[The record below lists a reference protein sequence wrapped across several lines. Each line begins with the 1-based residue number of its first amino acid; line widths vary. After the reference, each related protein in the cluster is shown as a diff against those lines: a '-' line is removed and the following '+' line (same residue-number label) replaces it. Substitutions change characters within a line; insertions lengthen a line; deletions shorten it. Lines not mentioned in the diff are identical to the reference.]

1 MSKLIKIDDNY
12 AGWIKDLSLRFRQS
26 QIKAAVKVNSELIQ
40 FYWELGRDI
49 VEMKAEE
56 RWKNSFWENLSDDLQ
71 TSLPDIKG
79 FSVTNLQYTRRFY
92 LLYSSINS
100 LHPQVGGV
108 RKNDT
113 QNIHPQLEGV
123 SKSDS
128 FTANTN
134 IGLPVEKNLPQ
145 VGAEME
151 IVPKV
156 ERNIG
161 IYPQVGDEF
170 TPQAVAQLFSIPWGH
185 HKLIIDKLMRQPQKA
200 LFYVN
205 KVYENNWSRAVL
217 LNFLDTDLYERQ
229 GKAVT
234 NFKSTLPDVQGD
246 LAQQLLKDPYCFD
259 FIQLTDRYNEKELK
273 DALVHNVEKFLLE
286 MGNGFAYMGRE
297 YRIEVGGTELFADML
312 FYNTHLHCYVV
323 VEVKTEKFDNAF
335 LGQLSGYVS
344 CANHVLRR
352 EGDSPTVGLLICK
365 SKNDVMAQYALE
377 GYAQPLGISEYELS
391 KLYPADFKST
401 LPSIEDIERELR

>member
-1 MSKLIKIDDNY
+1 MSKLIKIDTDY
-12 AGWIKDLSLRFRQS
+12 ADWIKDLSQRFRQS
-26 QIKAAVKVNSELIQ
+26 QIKAAVKVNCELIQ

-49 VEMKAEE
+49 VELKAEE
-56 RWKNSFWENLSDDLQ
+56 RWTDNFWGNLHTDLIAL
-71 TSLPDIKG
+71 LPDVKG
-79 FSVTNLQYTRRFY
+79 LSVTNLQYTKRFY
-92 LLYSSINS
+92 HLYNS
-100 LHPQVGGV
+100 LVMRHPQVVGDG
-108 RKNDT
+108 
-113 QNIHPQLEGV
+113 QNEHPQL
-123 SKSDS
+123 
-128 FTANTN
+128 
-134 IGLPVEKNLPQ
+134 
-145 VGAEME
+145 
-151 IVPKV
+151 
-156 ERNIG
+156 
-161 IYPQVGDEF
+161 VGDYTVEL
-170 TPQAVAQLFSIPWGH
+170 QRLFFIPWGH
-185 HKLIIDKLMRQPQKA
+185 HRFIIDKCFNAPKKA

-205 KVYENNWSRAVL
+205 KVFENNWSRAVL

-234 NFKSTLPDVQGD
+234 NFKETLPVVQGD

-259 FIQLTDRYNEKELK
+259 FVQLTDRYNEKELK

-297 YRIEVGGTELFADML
+297 YRIEVGDTELFADML

-391 KLYPADFKST
+391 KLFPDDFKST
-401 LPSIEDIERELR
+401 LPSIEDIERELK

>member
-1 MSKLIKIDDNY
+1 MSKLIKIDTDY
-12 AGWIKDLSLRFRQS
+12 AEWIKGLSLRFRQS
-26 QIKAAVKVNSELIQ
+26 QIKAAVKVNSEMLK
-40 FYWELGRDI
+40 FYFSLGADIVTKQAESKWGKSFFSTLSQDLQQLLPEAKCFSETNLRYMKRFYQLYFNDLVKLPQIGAELGVVD
-49 VEMKAEE
+49 
-56 RWKNSFWENLSDDLQ
+56 
-71 TSLPDIKG
+71 
-79 FSVTNLQYTRRFY
+79 
-92 LLYSSINS
+92 
-100 LHPQVGGV
+100 
-108 RKNDT
+108 
-113 QNIHPQLEGV
+113 
-123 SKSDS
+123 
-128 FTANTN
+128 
-134 IGLPVEKNLPQ
+134 EKNLPQ

-156 ERNIG
+156 EGNIG

-229 GKAVT
+229 GRAVT
-234 NFKSTLPDVQGD
+234 NFKTTLPDVQGD

-352 EGDSPTVGLLICK
+352 DGDSPTVGLLICK
-365 SKNDVMAQYALE
+365 SKNDVMVQYALE

>member
-1 MSKLIKIDDNY
+1 MSKLIKIDNTY
-12 AGWIKDLSLRFRQS
+12 ADWIKDLSLRFRQS
-26 QIKAAVKVNSELIQ
+26 QIKAAVKVNSEMLK
-40 FYWELGRDI
+40 FYFSLGADIVTKQAESKWGKGFFSTLSQDLQNLLPEAKCFSETNLRYMKRFYQLYFNKLVILPQGGAELGDSNNP
-49 VEMKAEE
+49 K
-56 RWKNSFWENLSDDLQ
+56 L
-71 TSLPDIKG
+71 
-79 FSVTNLQYTRRFY
+79 
-92 LLYSSINS
+92 
-100 LHPQVGGV
+100 
-108 RKNDT
+108 
-113 QNIHPQLEGV
+113 PQL
-123 SKSDS
+123 
-128 FTANTN
+128 
-134 IGLPVEKNLPQ
+134 
-145 VGAEME
+145 GAEKE
-151 IVPKV
+151 IVPQDV
-156 ERNIG
+156 GNLEICS
-161 IYPQVGDEF
+161 QVGDEF
-170 TPQAVAQLFSIPWGH
+170 MPQAVAQLFSIPWGH
-185 HKLIIDKLMRQPQKA
+185 HKLIIDKLMGQTQKA

-401 LPSIEDIERELR
+401 LPSIEDIERELKD

>member
-1 MSKLIKIDDNY
+1 MSKLIKIDNDY
-12 AGWIKDLSLRFRQS
+12 AGWIKDLSQRFRQS

-49 VEMKAEE
+49 VEMKADE
-56 RWKNSFWENLSDDLQ
+56 RWSDNFWANMHSDLM
-71 TSLPDIKG
+71 TTLPDVKG
-79 FSVTNLQYTRRFY
+79 LSVTNLQYTKRFY
-92 LLYSSINS
+92 SLYKALIF
-100 LHPQVGGV
+100 
-108 RKNDT
+108 K
-113 QNIHPQLEGV
+113 HPQLVGV
-123 SKSDS
+123 EDMD
-128 FTANTN
+128 
-134 IGLPVEKNLPQ
+134 EHPQ
-145 VGAEME
+145 LVGAQNT
-151 IVPKV
+151 IDIH
-156 ERNIG
+156 R
-161 IYPQVGDEF
+161 
-170 TPQAVAQLFSIPWGH
+170 LFLIPWGH
-185 HKLIIDKLMRQPQKA
+185 HRYIIDKCYNTPSKA

-234 NFKSTLPDVQGD
+234 NFKATLPDVQGD

-259 FIQLTDRYNEKELK
+259 FVQLTERYNEKELK

-297 YRIEVGGTELFADML
+297 YRIEVGDSELFADML

-352 EGDSPTVGLLICK
+352 DGDSPTVGLLICK

-401 LPSIEDIERELR
+401 LPSIEEIEQELKDK